1 MTPNA
6 SDAISLLAAL
16 LGQPAERQR
25 LIARYLRGDMD
36 PGMLAA
42 FEEHLLEDAALLD
55 EVESEKVLRQ
65 ALRESPQALVA
76 TGPSRWRLPLSF
88 AAGGLLGV
96 LLSYAALSRQ
106 TAPAALPLAQRVAVA
121 QLPVTRG
128 DELPVGTEL
137 AVAAGTRQLVL
148 RIPAT
153 NEPGPFRLRIR
164 DGAALLGSFDDL
176 EPDDSGQFDVL
187 VPLPGTS
194 TQLSLELEAW
204 RDGAWRQRP
213 SRTLRV
219 HTIPAAQPVSRQ

>member
-36 PGMLAA
+36 AGMLAA
-42 FEEHLLEDAALLD
+42 FEEQLLEDAALLD
-55 EVESEKVLRQ
+55 EVEAEKVLRQ
-65 ALRESPQALVA
+65 GLRESPQALA
-76 TGPSRWRLPLSF
+76 TMAPSRWRLPLSF
-88 AAGGLLGV
+88 AAGGLLGAVLVGV
-96 LLSYAALSRQ
+96 LLSTPRG
-106 TAPAALPLAQRVAVA
+106 TPGAQRVAVA
-121 QLPVTRG
+121 QLPATRG
-128 DELPVGTEL
+128 DEIPAEAEL

-164 DGAALLGSFDDL
+164 DGATLLGEFDDL
-176 EPDDSGQFDVL
+176 KPGDGGQFDVL
-187 VPLPGTS
+187 VALPAGETR
-194 TQLSLELEAW
+194 QLTFELEAW

-213 SRTLRV
+213 TRTLRLN
-219 HTIPAAQPVSRQ
+219 RNN

>member
-36 PGMLAA
+36 AGMLAA
-42 FEEHLLEDAALLD
+42 FEEQLLEDAALLD
-55 EVESEKVLRQ
+55 EVEAEKVLRQ
-65 ALRESPQALVA
+65 GLRESPQALA
-76 TGPSRWRLPLSF
+76 TMAPPRWRLPLSF
-88 AAGGLLGV
+88 AAGGLLGAVLVGV
-96 LLSYAALSRQ
+96 LLSTPRG
-106 TAPAALPLAQRVAVA
+106 TPGAQRVAVA
-121 QLPVTRG
+121 QLPATRG
-128 DELPVGTEL
+128 DEIPAEAEL

-194 TQLSLELEAW
+194 MQLSFELEAW

-219 HTIPAAQPVSRQ
+219 HTIPAAQPISRQ